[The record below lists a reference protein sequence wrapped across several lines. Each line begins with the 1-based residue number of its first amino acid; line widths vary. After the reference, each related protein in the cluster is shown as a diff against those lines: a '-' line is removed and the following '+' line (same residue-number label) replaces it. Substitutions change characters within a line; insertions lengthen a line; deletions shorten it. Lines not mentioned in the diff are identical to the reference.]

1 MAKVIVS
8 FSNGSQVHFIEN
20 GGEILLFHDE
30 MDLVPG
36 DKPLEARMIITAAR
50 RIYNELSID
59 ALSIKYDSVGW
70 FEIRIADKDDS
81 PIFEVLFNEA
91 EVDDI
96 YDLLECGTGA
106 RRYIRSGF
114 EKRNLDIVARILNES
129 LN

>member
-20 GGEILLFHDE
+20 GGEIRLFHDE
-30 MDLVPG
+30 MDLIAG

-70 FEIRIADKDDS
+70 FEIRIADKDDY
-81 PIFEVLFNEA
+81 PIFEILFHES
-91 EVDDI
+91 EVNDI
-96 YDLLECGTGA
+96 YDLFENGIGA

-114 EKRNLDIVARILNES
+114 DKRSLDIVTRILNES